1 MKRPSE
7 ILLDRHASA
16 QSKLNVIRRS
26 VVAQFA
32 RPAQSW
38 RERVI
43 PLRWHLAGMTAV
55 WLLVAVLQFERPS
68 APSTLV
74 AENNSST
81 PRDFLVALLE
91 NRRQLGEMIDCAV
104 SEVPPIPQPFV
115 PRRRSEFQLVHV
127 VV

>member
-1 MKRPSE
+1 MKTPSE

-32 RPAQSW
+32 RPTQSW
-38 RERVI
+38 RERIV
-43 PLRWHLAGMTAV
+43 PLRWHLAGMIAV
-55 WLLVAVLQFERPS
+55 WLLAAFLQFERPS
-68 APSTLV
+68 APPTLV

-91 NRRQLGEMIDCAV
+91 NRRQLGEMIDSAV
-104 SEVPPIPQPFV
+104 SEAPPIQQPFV
-115 PRRRSEFQLVHV
+115 PRRRSESQPVHAV
-127 VV
+127 V